1 MRKLDNKLTKTIG
14 DDVSDNLQEET
25 YIGLKQK
32 LIKEYQ
38 KKTSEELEDEQ
49 LFLQYQIQ
57 RLNDTKLIY
66 DGINAGVN
74 NFLSFIAIML
84 SIVSLFQS
92 FGVTII
98 PEGFA
103 NLIILII
110 SCAVGILV
118 VTIIPFKFKQSDEEN
133 KNTKRFLYELKLDC
147 IKEILNEK
155 QKQDNRAQHKRRHK
169 HKVRLKLKSKQK

>member
-32 LIKEYQ
+32 LIKEYR

-57 RLNDTKLIY
+57 RLNDIKLTY
-66 DGINAGVN
+66 DALNSGLN
-74 NFLSFIAIML
+74 NFMSFIAIML
-84 SIVSLFQS
+84 SIVSLIIS
-92 FGVTII
+92 FGVTVI
-98 PEGFA
+98 PDGFA

>member
-1 MRKLDNKLTKTIG
+1 MRKLECKLRYSIG
-14 DDVSDNLQEET
+14 KDISKDLKEET
-25 YIGLKQK
+25 YMGLKQK
-32 LIKEYQ
+32 LLQEYR
-38 KKTSEELEDEQ
+38 KKTSEELENEQ

-92 FGVTII
+92 FGVTVI

-103 NLIILII
+103 NLIIFII
-110 SCAVGILV
+110 CCAVGILV
-118 VTIIPFKFKQSDEEN
+118 VTVIPFKYKQSEQEN

-147 IKEILNEK
+147 IKEVLNTR
-155 QKQDNRAQHKRRHK
+155 QMNHNRAQHKRRLK
-169 HKVRLKLKSKQK
+169 HKVRLKLKSKQE